1 MGEPSGADVVVLGA
15 GVIGLTTA
23 ITLAEQGRRV
33 LVRTAEPPGATTSA
47 AAGALWGPWQAKPHN
62 RVLAWAGHT
71 LDVLT
76 ALAGEPGTGVRMAC
90 GNDISTRHHQ
100 PADWFD
106 LLLDVRPCAP
116 DELPSGYTHGVHYT
130 APLVDMPVHLD
141 YLARRLRAAN
151 GTIEINPV
159 ATLHEATVLA
169 PIVVNCTGLGARTLV
184 EDDTLRPIRGQHLVT
199 TNPGITEFTEVD
211 TGDSPD
217 LIAIYPHSD
226 HLVLGGTAE
235 SGVWDRQ
242 PSLETAEAILARCT
256 ALDARLF
263 AVEIIGHRVG
273 LRPARTEVRL
283 EERPGPDG
291 GRVFHNYGHGG
302 AGVSLA
308 WGCANYAATLIGT
321 SG

>member
-1 MGEPSGADVVVLGA
+1 MGEPGGADVVVLGA

-47 AAGALWGPWQAKPHN
+47 AAGALWGPWQATPHN
-62 RVLAWAGHT
+62 RVLAWARHT
-71 LDVLT
+71 LDALT
-76 ALAGEPGTGVRMAC
+76 ALAGEPGTGVRMAS
-90 GNDISTRHHQ
+90 GKDISTRHHQ
-100 PADWFD
+100 PPDWFD
-106 LLLDVRPCAP
+106 LLPDTRPCTV

-151 GTIEINPV
+151 GKIEIKPV
-159 ATLHEATVLA
+159 ATLDEATVLA
-169 PIVVNCTGLGARTLV
+169 PIVLNCTGLGARTLV
-184 EDDTLRPIRGQHLVT
+184 EDTTLRPIRGQHLVT

-217 LIAIYPHSD
+217 LIAIYPHAD

-235 SGVWDRQ
+235 PGSWDRQ
-242 PSLETAEAILARCT
+242 PSQKTAEAILARCT
-256 ALDARLF
+256 ALDARLR
-263 AVEIIGHRVG
+263 AVDIIGHRVG
-273 LRPARTEVRL
+273 LRPTRYEVRL
-283 EERPGPDG
+283 EERPAPGD
-291 GRVFHNYGHGG
+291 GRVIHNYGHGG

-308 WGCANYAATLIGT
+308 WGCANDAATLIDTPG
-321 SG
+321 